1 MVHIGNDWDDILR
14 GEFEKRYYQELRQF
28 LISEYRSRPIY
39 PDMYDIFNALKMT
52 PYHSV
57 KAVILGQDPYH
68 QPGEAHG
75 LCFSVKKGI
84 RIPPSLRNIYKELY
98 NDTGIVPPDH
108 GCLESWAKNGVL
120 LLNAVLTVRQGPPNS
135 HKGKGWEIFTDTVIS
150 HLNRR
155 EQPMVFILWGNNA
168 RAKKQLITNPSH
180 LIIEGMHPSPFS
192 ADRGFFG
199 GRYFS
204 RTNEFLK
211 DPVDWKIE

>member
-120 LLNAVLTVRQGPPNS
+120 LLNAVLTVRQGQPNS

-168 RAKKQLITNPSH
+168 KAKKQLITNPSH